1 MTRLKNNDGTKQP
14 DLFDKNCPSRSVL
27 EHLTSR
33 WGVLVLVKLLGGT
46 RRFSELRRA
55 VGGVSDKMLA
65 QTLQTLE
72 RDGIVHRVV
81 HPVIPPHVDYSL
93 TDLGT
98 DAASRVLNLFDWV
111 EHKLFDVLDAQQ
123 SYDHRKSAD

>member
-1 MTRLKNNDGTKQP
+1 MSRVRDDTEQP
-14 DLFDKNCPSRSVL
+14 DLFDKNCPSRAVL

-33 WGVLVLVKLLGGT
+33 WGVLVLVTLLGGT

-65 QTLQTLE
+65 QTLHTLE
-72 RDGIVHRVV
+72 RDGIVHRLV

-93 TDLGT
+93 TELGT
-98 DAASRVLNLFDWV
+98 DAASRVLGLFDWV
-111 EHKLFDVLDAQQ
+111 EHKLLDVLDAQQ
-123 SYDHRKSAD
+123 SYDDRKTAG